1 MSSRRRRVPAGVVGA
16 VNLVGV
22 LVLFFAMPVSTDRSV
37 LGIVVGLVLTIGG
50 VATVTWV
57 LVHEVRDAR
66 TAFSM
71 LHMVLMLEIVLVAF
85 ALFYYALEVHA
96 PGQMAGLRT
105 RIDALYYS
113 AITMTTVGYGDV
125 TPVSPVARSLVT
137 FEALSGQLFIAITL
151 ARLVSGQLA
160 KRGDAGD

>member
-1 MSSRRRRVPAGVVGA
+1 MPAGVVGA

-37 LGIVVGLVLTIGG
+37 LGIVVGLLLTIGG

-125 TPVSPVARSLVT
+125 HPEGQVARVVTIIQLGFDVVFLAAFAGLVKSRVRRNDIWRD
-137 FEALSGQLFIAITL
+137 EP
-151 ARLVSGQLA
+151 
-160 KRGDAGD
+160 